1 VKRPRKEL
9 AARPSA
15 DDYRAWKA
23 GVATEM
29 ERLHSIA
36 AGIIPE
42 HVWTRLYVKGMTP
55 EDAANAP
62 EPENYY
68 TRST

>member
-1 VKRPRKEL
+1 M
-9 AARPSA
+9 
-15 DDYRAWKA
+15 AWKA

-29 ERLHSIA
+29 ERLHGIA

-42 HVWTRLYVKGMTP
+42 HVWTRLYVKGMMP

>member
-1 VKRPRKEL
+1 MTDGTE
-9 AARPSA
+9 
-15 DDYRAWKA
+15 DYRVWKA
-23 GVATEM
+23 GVTTELQ
-29 ERLHSIA
+29 RLHGIS

-62 EPENYY
+62 EVYNYY